1 MIFHFII
8 HKTALIIAVE
18 RGYKEIVKLLLASP
32 KIDVNK
38 ICISNTI
45 FLFIKF
51 EYKFLIQF

>member
-38 ICISNTI
+38 ICISNKN

-51 EYKFLIQF
+51 ETKFLI

>member
-8 HKTALIIAVE
+8 YKTALIIAVE

-38 ICISNTI
+38 ICISNKN

-51 EYKFLIQF
+51 ETKFLI